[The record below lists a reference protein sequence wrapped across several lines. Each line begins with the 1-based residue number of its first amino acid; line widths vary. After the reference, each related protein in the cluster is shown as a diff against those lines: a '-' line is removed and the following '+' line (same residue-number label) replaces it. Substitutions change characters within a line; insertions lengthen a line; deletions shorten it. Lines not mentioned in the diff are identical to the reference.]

1 MNKIEITVN
10 HIQCSIFT
18 FQPLENANRH
28 IRKDNSSFFLF
39 NFKNFNQNPRRPTAG
54 GMESVNMATNK
65 VFKILKIKT
74 FTYFF
79 NRSILL
85 IYLAAFHSN
94 CPTIGQYSEPA
105 AGSDIFQTIEHNS
118 LFLIRKLKL

>member
-79 NRSILL
+79 NRGILL
-85 IYLAAFHSN
+85 FGSVSFQLSN
-94 CPTIGQYSEPA
+94 YQAISEAA